1 MDHLFWGRLKKRYF
15 VFFGSEFLNIY
26 LLPSEELLAFQ
37 EGLCDMK
44 LDTYYIC
51 ILEIYYCLCHDP
63 ACEDIIA
70 VFSAKVMCDVTPAFS
85 VQWSLSFYGFFT
97 NKQKASSIH
106 WNGKILK
113 G

>member
-1 MDHLFWGRLKKRYF
+1 MDHLFCGRLKKRYF

-26 LLPSEELLAFQ
+26 LLRFVELLAFQ
-37 EGLCDMK
+37 EELCIMK

-70 VFSAKVMCDVTPAFS
+70 VFLDK
-85 VQWSLSFYGFFT
+85 SLRFQYSGHCHFMASLPTSKKPPVFT
-97 NKQKASSIH
+97 GVEKP
-106 WNGKILK
+106 L
-113 G
+113 

>member
-1 MDHLFWGRLKKRYF
+1 MDHLFCGWLKKSYF

-26 LLPSEELLAFQ
+26 LLLSEELLAFQ
-37 EGLCDMK
+37 EELCIMT

-70 VFSAKVMCDVTPAFS
+70 VFS
-85 VQWSLSFYGFFT
+85 
-97 NKQKASSIH
+97 
-106 WNGKILK
+106 
-113 G
+113 